1 MSSIEKMINE
11 EDDIIVYEEPRIFLE
26 RLGKLDMKLTL
37 SERLEILREIKMRHT
52 REKQMVIGIMDQD
65 DHGRLLPPP
74 ELREIVE
81 YMGPSGEPVR
91 DVKLKNFKPL
101 SNHPSGGFFGPK
113 ICGEN
118 FRRFLSAHPVYINPF
133 SSILGGYM
141 AYFMSYRN
149 PHWDPDIAPPQHLV
163 DAWNKYGIYPGVGA
177 VQHFCQ
183 DMKIGFD
190 LGWGGLLKKIRYY
203 REMNPQFAD
212 FYDGLE
218 EVILGVQEWMWRHVK
233 AARELAE
240 KERNPTLSRNLRELA
255 DMNERLINEPPKT
268 FWEAC
273 QWTAWYQM
281 IARMY
286 NGSGSMGRIDVWL
299 RPFYEHDIAAG
310 ILTDEEAI
318 FHLAC
323 LFLNDTQYYQLG
335 GPDANGKDVTNRLS
349 YLVLEAVHRLKAP
362 ANIGIFVWE
371 GLDPKLLEKGIEIML
386 EDKMGFPKFLGG
398 DALIEGFMRNGYPI
412 ELARE
417 RAYSGCHWFAIP
429 GREYALQDCVKINF
443 AKVFEVAFWEMM
455 EDLDAKPS
463 VEELWRR
470 FEENLRR
477 AIDVVR
483 EGLDFHI
490 EHMHKV
496 FPELV
501 LDLLC
506 YGPIERGLDAS
517 HGGVEYY
524 NLCLDGA
531 GIGTV
536 ADSFAAIDLRVEKEK
551 KLTWK
556 DLAECLKS
564 NFENEYVRLML
575 RNIPHYGQGD
585 TSADEWAIK
594 IAKTFTR
601 LVKEK
606 PTPKGY
612 NLIPGLFS
620 WASMLSMGQR
630 VSATPNGRRKSAP
643 ISQGANPEPGFGGT
657 PTSLAIAVAS
667 VQCGYGNTAPLQLD
681 IDPTVYR
688 GENGAEV
695 IKALILGHFKLGGTM
710 INLNIIDK
718 EKILEAHKDP
728 SKYPDLI
735 VRVTGFSAYFA
746 SLSRDL
752 RQFVVDR
759 ILSEES

>member
-1 MSSIEKMINE
+1 MGS
-11 EDDIIVYEEPRIFLE
+11 DIIVYEDSGTFLE
-26 RLGKLDMKLTL
+26 RLNKLDEELTF
-37 SERLEILREIKMRHT
+37 SERLEILREIKMKHT
-52 REKQMVIGIMDQD
+52 REKQKVIGIMDQD

-81 YMGPSGEPVR
+81 YMGPSGELVR
-91 DVKLKNFKPL
+91 DVKLNNFKPL

-118 FRRFLSAHPVYINPF
+118 FRLFLSAHPVYINPF

-149 PHWDPDIAPPQHLV
+149 PHWNPDLSPPQHLV
-163 DAWNKYGIYPGVGA
+163 EAWSKYDIYPGVGA

-183 DMKIGFD
+183 DMQIGFD

-203 REMNPQFAD
+203 REINPQAAD

-218 EVILGVQEWMWRHVK
+218 SVVIGVQEWMARHVK
-233 AARELAE
+233 AARELVE
-240 KERNPTLSRNLRELA
+240 KERNPTLRRNLKALA
-255 DMNERLINEPPKT
+255 DMNERLINEPPRT

-299 RPFYEHDIAAG
+299 KPFYERDVAAG
-310 ILTDEEAI
+310 ILTDKEAI

-335 GPDANGKDVTNRLS
+335 GPDANGRDVTNNLS

-371 GLDPKLLEKGIEIML
+371 GLEPKLLDKGVEVML

-398 DALIEGFMRNGYPI
+398 DALIEGFMRNGYPV

-455 EDLDAKPS
+455 NDLNVEPS

-470 FEENLRR
+470 FEAHLRK
-477 AIDVVR
+477 AIDIVR
-483 EGLDFHI
+483 EGLDFHM
-490 EHMHKV
+490 ENMHKV

-506 YGPIERGLDAS
+506 YGPIEKGLDAS
-517 HGGVEYY
+517 NGGVEYY

-536 ADSFAAIDLRVEKEK
+536 ADSFAAIELRVEKEK
-551 KLTWK
+551 KISWR
-556 DLAECLKS
+556 DLAEELKN
-564 NFENEYVRLML
+564 NFRNEYVRLML
-575 RNIPHYGQGD
+575 RNIPHYGQGG
-585 TSADEWAIK
+585 THADEWAVK
-594 IAKTFTR
+594 IAKTFVR

-612 NLIPGLFS
+612 NIIPGLFS

-630 VSATPNGRRKSAP
+630 VSATPNGRRAGAP

-657 PTSLAIAVAS
+657 PTSLAIAVAA

-688 GENGAEV
+688 GRNGSEV
-695 IKALILGHFKLGGTM
+695 VKALILGHFKLGGTM
-710 INLNIIDK
+710 INLNVIDK

-746 SLSRDL
+746 SLSKDL

-759 ILSEES
+759 ILAEES

>member
-1 MSSIEKMINE
+1 MKKEW
-11 EDDIIVYEEPRIFLE
+11 IVYEDPRAFLNE
-26 RLGKLDMKLTL
+26 DKISTELTL
-37 SERLEILREIKMRHT
+37 DERLEILRKIKMKHT
-52 REKQMVIGIMDQD
+52 QEKQRVLKVMDQD
-65 DHGRLLPPP
+65 DHGRLLPPK
-74 ELREIVE
+74 ELWDIVE
-81 YMGPSGEPVR
+81 YMGPSGEPVV
-91 DVKLKNFKPL
+91 DVKLNNFKPK

-113 ICGEN
+113 SCGEN
-118 FRRFLSAHPVYINPF
+118 FRLFLEAHPVYINPF
-133 SSILGGYM
+133 SSLLGGYM
-141 AYFMSYRN
+141 AYFMAYRN
-149 PHWDPDIAPPQHLV
+149 PQWNPDFDFSHLQKEHQ
-163 DAWNKYGIYPGVGA
+163 KYGIYPGIGA
-177 VQHFCQ
+177 TQHFCQ
-183 DMKIGFD
+183 DMAIGFK
-190 LGWGGLLKKIRYY
+190 LGWGGLLEKIRRY
-203 REMNPQFAD
+203 RKINPEASD

-218 EVILGVQEWMWRHVK
+218 QVVLGVQDWIQRHVK
-233 AARELAE
+233 AARAMAE
-240 KERNPTLSRNLRELA
+240 KEKNPTLRRNLKEMA
-255 DMNERLINEPPKT
+255 DMNERLITEPPRT
-268 FWEAC
+268 FQEAC

-299 RPFYEHDIAAG
+299 QPFYERDIAAG

-335 GPDANGKDVTNRLS
+335 GPNASGRDVTNKVS
-349 YLVLEAVHRLKAP
+349 FLVLEAVHRLKAP
-362 ANIGIFVWE
+362 TNIGIFVHE
-371 GLDPKLLEKGIEIML
+371 GLDPKLLRRGVEIIL

-398 DALIEGFMRNGYPI
+398 DALIEGFMRNGYPV

-429 GREYALQDCVKINF
+429 GREYCLNDCVKINF

-455 EDLDAKPS
+455 NDPIVKPS
-463 VEELWRR
+463 IEELWRR
-470 FEENLRR
+470 FEDHLRR
-477 AIDVVR
+477 AIDIVR
-483 EGLDFHI
+483 EGLDFHM

-506 YGPIERGLDAS
+506 YGPIEKGLDAS

-531 GIGTV
+531 AIGTV
-536 ADSFAAIDLRVEKEK
+536 ADSFAAIEQRIEKEK
-551 KLTWK
+551 RLTWRE
-556 DLAECLKS
+556 LAEHLK
-564 NFENEYVRLML
+564 NDFKNAEEVRLML
-575 RNIPHYGQGD
+575 RNIPRFGQGG
-585 TSADEWAIK
+585 TRADEWAVR
-594 IAKTFTR
+594 IAKAFTR

-612 NLIPGLFS
+612 NIIPGLFS
-620 WASMLSMGQR
+620 WASMISMGQT
-630 VSATPNGRRKSAP
+630 VGATPNGRHAGAP

-657 PTSLAIAVAS
+657 PTSLAVAVAS

-681 IDPTVYR
+681 IDPIL
-688 GENGAEV
+688 GKDEEGIEK
-695 IKALILGHFKLGGTM
+695 IEALILGHLKMGGTM
-710 INLNIIDK
+710 INMNIIDK

-746 SLSRDL
+746 SLSKSL
-752 RQFVVDR
+752 RELVVNR
-759 ILSEES
+759 ILAEEK